1 MTELPDDFQTAPL
14 AEIDPEIAAVLDHE
28 LGRQQG
34 TLEMIAS
41 ENFVPQAVLDAAG
54 SVLTNKYAEGYPG
67 KRYYG
72 GCEHVDVA
80 EQLAIDRA
88 KAIFGAEHANV
99 QPHAGAQANNA
110 VYLALLDP
118 GDAIM
123 GLALDNGGHLTHGMK
138 LNLSGKLFDVTA
150 YHVDRESLLVDMEE
164 VERLAHES
172 RPKLIIAGWSAYAR
186 HLDFAAFRE
195 IADAVGAK
203 LMVDMAHFAG
213 LVAAGEHP
221 SPVPYAD
228 VVTTTIHKT
237 LCGPRSGMILCKEEL
252 AKEINRAVFPGIQGG
267 PLMHIIAAKAV
278 ALKIA
283 QSEQFRAR
291 QKQTVANA
299 RALAAGLMTGGID
312 VLTGGT
318 DTHLVLVDLRRNGL
332 DGKTAEAR
340 LDQIGITVNFNTIP
354 FDPNPP
360 MNPSGLRIGTPALT
374 TRGFVEEDMTEIADL
389 ISIALSDRFEA
400 EREALKARSEALMD
414 RYPLY
419 PQLAPQVV

>member
-221 SPVPYAD
+221 TPVPYAD

-252 AKEINRAVFPGIQGG
+252 AKEINRAVFPGTQGG

-400 EREALKARSEALMD
+400 EREALKSRSEALMD